1 MRILSIN
8 LYISWQDNISH
19 WWDNGEFCH
28 CGSCMCVELLDT
40 ILNWWGL
47 KISWLCLCINMA
59 KEFKNYELWFLFHYF
74 LFFLLAL
81 VCMYWNEPK
90 PCVHVSLLSAVL
102 YAKQIY
108 MLWCNATRTLFD
120 GLMLLLCILTY
131 GNLYCYRFIMDHLT
145 NPTLVMRMQKDL
157 SIFKTS

>member
-8 LYISWQDNISH
+8 LYISWQDNISY
-19 WWDNGEFCH
+19 WRDNGEFCH

-47 KISWLCLCINMA
+47 KISWLCLCISMA
-59 KEFKNYELWFLFHYF
+59 KEYKNYELWFLFHYF
-74 LFFLLAL
+74 CSFYLRWC
-81 VCMYWNEPK
+81 VCTEMSPNP
-90 PCVHVSLLSAVL
+90 VSMSLCCLQSCMPNTL
-102 YAKQIY
+102 YT
-108 MLWCNATRTLFD
+108 LWCNATRTLFD
-120 GLMLLLCILTY
+120 GLILLLCILTY
-131 GNLYCYRFIMDHLT
+131 VLYYYRFIMDHLT